1 MQLHIKG
8 DISPCIV
15 KDPLTQIGVPL
26 VPGTV
31 LDTDRAGIPDVQA
44 FLKQNGWAFEN
55 PVEDASAN
63 PGSKR
68 ATKRLP

>member
-55 PVEDASAN
+55 PV
-63 PGSKR
+63 
-68 ATKRLP
+68 